1 MLKGCNVKIFTTA
14 GQATLKHFNLTTL
27 QQIKE
32 MKNSE
37 ILELSTEE
45 LVARIS
51 EEKANL
57 TKLKFAHAVS
67 TIENPS
73 RITKVRKDIA
83 RLNTEIV
90 KRKAAA
96 ASN

>member
-1 MLKGCNVKIFTTA
+1 
-14 GQATLKHFNLTTL
+14 
-27 QQIKE
+27 

-45 LVARIS
+45 IVDRIT

-67 TIENPS
+67 AIENPS
-73 RITKVRKDIA
+73 RINKVRKDIA
-83 RLNTEIV
+83 RLNTELT
-90 KRKAAA
+90 KRKAANA
-96 ASN
+96 AAQQSAE

>member
-1 MLKGCNVKIFTTA
+1 
-14 GQATLKHFNLTTL
+14 
-27 QQIKE
+27 

-45 LVARIS
+45 LVARVN
-51 EEKANL
+51 EERANL

-67 TIENPS
+67 TIENPT

-83 RLNTEIV
+83 RLNTELI
-90 KRKAAA
+90 KRKAAS
-96 ASN
+96 ASE

>member
-1 MLKGCNVKIFTTA
+1 
-14 GQATLKHFNLTTL
+14 
-27 QQIKE
+27 

-45 LVARIS
+45 LVARVK
-51 EEKANL
+51 EERANL

-67 TIENPS
+67 SIENPL

-83 RLNTEIV
+83 RINTELV
-90 KRKAAA
+90 KRKAAL
-96 ASN
+96 ASE